1 MEEHCASLRACPL
14 TPAMICPTKSEFSSP
29 TTSSCPSP
37 MSKQRKT
44 IPSNSVDIQMNAV
57 NKPPTVTDYSDTN
70 GDYNIFEPRE
80 KLSSMKTSLSG
91 TTPLRVL
98 TPLRLELMYETRT
111 LYSVYIN
118 HLRPN
123 EFSSK
128 NKWIKLKECETKSM
142 AV

>member
-1 MEEHCASLRACPL
+1 
-14 TPAMICPTKSEFSSP
+14 
-29 TTSSCPSP
+29 
-37 MSKQRKT
+37 
-44 IPSNSVDIQMNAV
+44 MNAV

-91 TTPLRVL
+91 TKEVL
-98 TPLRLELMYETRT
+98 TPLRLELVYETRT

-118 HLRPN
+118 HSRPN

-128 NKWIKLKECETKSM
+128 NKWIKLKECETNSM